1 MLSALPQLVPGE
13 VNRRVSITVHE
24 NVSVNESR
32 DNKPLGFCCSFEI
45 SELLFSHPRFSLSH
59 SEKMVTFYTPCV
71 AHEIQVSNVQTRQQT
86 PPPGASNVPASALA

>member
-45 SELLFSHPRFSLSH
+45 SELLFS
-59 SEKMVTFYTPCV
+59 
-71 AHEIQVSNVQTRQQT
+71 
-86 PPPGASNVPASALA
+86 PPPLLPLTQ